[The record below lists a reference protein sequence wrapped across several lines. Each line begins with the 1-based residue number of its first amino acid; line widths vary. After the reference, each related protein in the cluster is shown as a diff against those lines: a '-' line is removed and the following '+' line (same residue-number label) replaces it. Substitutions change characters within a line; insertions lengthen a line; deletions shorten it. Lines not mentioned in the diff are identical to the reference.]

1 MMSRSGGVQGSWRMW
16 RTASRASNVRGRARV
31 TTRSVREASPG
42 GGGREELP
50 QPSSRGSLHHP

>member
-1 MMSRSGGVQGSWRMW
+1 MVSQSGGVQGTWRMW
-16 RTASRASNVRGRARV
+16 RTASRASNVQGRARV
-31 TTRSVREASPG
+31 TTTSVQEAGSG